1 MPVHSYHCK
10 YCHQQK
16 NTQTALNRH
25 IAHTPKCFKA
35 WQHDILNL
43 SSTNTGVDRRA
54 NHRSPTSEE
63 QPEILANDF
72 VDEASSPGRSVSNN
86 FQPSFVPLSDEVD
99 EDMGV
104 GQPQPRYRASY
115 PGGDTAEILGEGK
128 TKFQQ
133 WREEKNLKSENDWAP
148 FENQKEW
155 DLAQWLMRNV
165 GQKSID
171 EYLKL
176 PIVSL
181 ATDLHVNH
189 SPGFRF
195 RTTPFCH
202 FIILIH
208 S

>member
-25 IAHTPKCFKA
+25 IAHSPRCFES

-43 SSTNTGVDRRA
+43 NSTSTAVDSRTNLNSCSA
-54 NHRSPTSEE
+54 TIED
-63 QPEILANDF
+63 LANNSN
-72 VDEASSPGRSVSNN
+72 VEASSPGKTVPNN
-86 FQPSFVPLSDEVD
+86 FQPSFVQLSDEVD
-99 EDMGV
+99 EDV
-104 GQPQPRYRASY
+104 GADQSQTRYRVSY
-115 PGGDTAEILGEGK
+115 LGGAEILGEGK
-128 TKFQQ
+128 TRFQQ
-133 WREEKNLKSENDWAP
+133 WQEEKKLNGENGWAP

-181 ATDLHVNH
+181 ATHLKLNYLA
-189 SPGFRF
+189 GFRF
-195 RTTPFCH
+195 GSTRIFLFITP
-202 FIILIH
+202 IH